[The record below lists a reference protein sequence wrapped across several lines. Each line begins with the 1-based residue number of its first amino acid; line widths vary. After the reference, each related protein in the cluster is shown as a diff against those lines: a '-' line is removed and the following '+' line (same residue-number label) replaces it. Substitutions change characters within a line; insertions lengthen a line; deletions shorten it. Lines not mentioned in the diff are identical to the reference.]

1 MRSLQMDVD
10 DEISNL
16 VDLHMGMFGG
26 GWKWQDLQ
34 GLLWLKIHCSP
45 VPPMLLKKGID
56 SQKQGHRPT
65 RLTSFKIYEKISSM
79 RSEIMASCEDC
90 LDGEGEV
97 KVESMGGEGKL
108 RLEKLVEVSMY
119 SLMEVRKVGR
129 EGQGKVKGGGVDF
142 GVINSL
148 LGEILGEV
156 MGEME

>member
-34 GLLWLKIHCSP
+34 GLLWLDHHKNS
-45 VPPMLLKKGID
+45 D
-56 SQKQGHRPT
+56 
-65 RLTSFKIYEKISSM
+65 
-79 RSEIMASCEDC
+79 
-90 LDGEGEV
+90 
-97 KVESMGGEGKL
+97 KL
-108 RLEKLVEVSMY
+108 RHDQKCKNMKRPQDMQLIQKLRDDQKRMKKVFEAMSGRNIVTNSRMTSSWREIVSLIFSEVGV
-119 SLMEVRKVGR
+119 LH
-129 EGQGKVKGGGVDF
+129 GQGEVKGGGVDF

>member
-34 GLLWLKIHCSP
+34 GLLWLDHHK
-45 VPPMLLKKGID
+45 
-56 SQKQGHRPT
+56 R
-65 RLTSFKIYEKISSM
+65 
-79 RSEIMASCEDC
+79 
-90 LDGEGEV
+90 
-97 KVESMGGEGKL
+97 
-108 RLEKLVEVSMY
+108 
-119 SLMEVRKVGR
+119 
-129 EGQGKVKGGGVDF
+129 QGKVKGGGVDF

-148 LGEILGEV
+148 LGEILRDV